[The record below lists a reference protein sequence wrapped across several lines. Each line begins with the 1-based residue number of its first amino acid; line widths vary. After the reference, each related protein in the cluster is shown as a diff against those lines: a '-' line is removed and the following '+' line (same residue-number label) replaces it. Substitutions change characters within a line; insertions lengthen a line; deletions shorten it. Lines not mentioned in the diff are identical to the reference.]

1 MCKLFKVSRS
11 GFYAWL
17 NSSPS
22 NRSVENKHITDQIV
36 KAHHN
41 SKKIYGSPRIAIEL
55 NNQGIKVS
63 RPRVAR
69 LMKEAKIRS
78 ILKKKF
84 KVTTDSRHK
93 YPIVEN
99 KLDRQFKAEKP
110 GTAWVSD
117 ITYIKTKQGWLY
129 LTIVL
134 DLGDR
139 KVVGW

>member
-55 NNQGIKVS
+55 NNQG
-63 RPRVAR
+63 
-69 LMKEAKIRS
+69 